1 MTVQSL
7 LVWLNRTIWSIAG
20 RVPFVK
26 PVLLILNSYVWLGNP
41 NALLQ
46 FAPFAMYLRRFVFR
60 FAVTLTIAWAVL
72 KFGPRSGWIRS
83 DGLNFLDLAISIFPN
98 VLGFGIG
105 AYALLFTFPER
116 FFPQIEERRESKKL
130 RVGAHGLNAITAF
143 PLLAIAL
150 IILCCAVTK
159 AIDLSPRVADTIGLF
174 GILYGMTMTMEVIAV
189 LFVSARKVIRNSLQ
203 QPSAIANAGAEPRR
217 LPPSRW
223 KKR

>member
-1 MTVQSL
+1 MTVRSS
-7 LVWLNRTIWSIAG
+7 LVWLNRTVWSIAG
-20 RVPFVK
+20 KVPLLK

-46 FAPFAMYLRRFVFR
+46 FAPFAMYLRRFILR
-60 FAVTLTIAWAVL
+60 FAVTLVIAWTAL
-72 KFGPRSGWIRS
+72 RFGPRSGWIRS
-83 DGLNFLDLAISIFPN
+83 DPLNFLDLAISVFPN

-116 FFPQIEERRESKKL
+116 FFPHLEERRESKKL

-150 IILCCAVTK
+150 IILCCAVAK
-159 AIDLSPRVADTIGLF
+159 AINLCTRVADTIGLF

-203 QPSAIANAGAEPRR
+203 QPSAQGNAKAGPRR
-217 LPPSRW
+217 LSPSRW